1 LPKTP
6 KVNPP
11 DLDRPENGAVLRYL
25 FVEQLP
31 SWRESKSIWV
41 VEGYSLTTHPD
52 LCERVEEINAAA
64 GGKASFRYLYGK
76 PALVAEDGVI
86 VAFANG
92 THTFCIRLP
101 AGDCDPELIALPRE
115 PISRFPAL
123 AQKQR
128 ELEALVTGDWTRL
141 DPYTVRVPK
150 AEGLAR
156 LAEHL
161 ERALGRSRRGDGDQP
176 LD

>member
-1 LPKTP
+1 
-6 KVNPP
+6 VNPR
-11 DLDRPENGAVLRYL
+11 DLDRPENGPVLQYL
-25 FVEQLP
+25 YVEQLP

-41 VEGYSLTTHPD
+41 VEGYSLSTHPD
-52 LCERVEEINAAA
+52 LCERVEEINQAA
-64 GGKASFRYLYGK
+64 GEQATFRYLYGK
-76 PALVAEDGVI
+76 PALLAEDGVI

-92 THTFCIRLP
+92 THTFCMRLP

-128 ELEALVTGDWTRL
+128 ELDALVEEEWTRL
-141 DPYTVRVPK
+141 DPFAVRVPK
-150 AEGLAR
+150 AEGLPR

-161 ERALGRSRRGDGDQP
+161 ERALERSRRGGGDQP